1 MKAPVPRLSDT
12 HRRTLGSR
20 LAMMQRLISQAREL
34 GFDTELLTELETE
47 LARIEEDV
55 EAIRP
60 VPPPHQVRAAL
71 AELLLLTYDFR
82 PRALR
87 AYGEVSDENASYLEE
102 QAARLTNL
110 VERALDELEE
120 QSKQEVIARALSEDP
135 GRDRR

>member
-1 MKAPVPRLSDT
+1 MNAPGLSET

-20 LAMMQRLISQAREL
+20 LAMMQKLISQAREL
-34 GFDTELLTELETE
+34 GFDSELLAELETD
-47 LARIEEDV
+47 LARVEEEV

-60 VPPPHQVRAAL
+60 VPPPHQVQATL
-71 AELLLLTYDFR
+71 AQLLLLTYDFR

-87 AYGEVSDENASYLEE
+87 AYGELAEENASYLEE

>member
-71 AELLLLTYDFR
+71 AELLLL
-82 PRALR
+82 
-87 AYGEVSDENASYLEE
+87 
-102 QAARLTNL
+102 